1 MNELE
6 ISSLIRFISAHNHS
20 LTAPGA
26 LQVRCM
32 PGVLPVSRCGAG
44 NRVHKFIQQKTE
56 VSEPCDVTVGGSCHV
71 AVCCLSI
78 TEFNGVVSGVKSNG
92 PKTEPSGNLNST

>member
-6 ISSLIRFISAHNHS
+6 ISSVIRPTSAHNHS
-20 LTAPGA
+20 LTASGA
-26 LQVRCM
+26 LHVRCM
-32 PGVLPVSRCGAG
+32 PGVLPVRRCGAG
-44 NRVHKFIQQKTE
+44 NRVHTFIQQKTE

-78 TEFNGVVSGVKSNG
+78 TELNEVVSSVKSNG
-92 PKTEPSGNLNST
+92 PKTDP